1 MSGIDVAEFKAVFPG
16 LKAKQRIQSR
26 RHGGRAGGQRPQAL
40 RADDDALRAFY
51 QKAGVNVS
59 KLEEIAAQTRDDAR
73 RRLEAEKSAAAQR
86 MPAALSTLKQWT
98 ANRATA
104 QKLLAKPFLSYYE
117 IIPKPF
123 LIWETPKAESG
134 VFVNYQAENNFSWLK
149 AFVETSSRTDD
160 THFTFYFYWQNPS
173 EYYALMNVDSW
184 LILNGACEAVASQG
198 LFSSDN
204 ASAELIASLAIW
216 RWMGWGTDPMTGAN
230 LDQTELSGV
239 SNQIMDLQANGSNF
253 GFGTTTPQSQN
264 FQYAIYNL
272 NYNLL
277 AVPPGASVLFEVGVE
292 MGYGFRRGG
301 QDGDYIYIDFANDKA
316 GYQII
321 CTEVSLEMLTG
332 VETLNLR

>member
-16 LKAKQRIQSR
+16 LKAKQRIRSGP
-26 RHGGRAGGQRPQAL
+26 HAGRTGGQRPQTL
-40 RADDDALRAFY
+40 RADDEALRAFY

-73 RRLEAEKSAAAQR
+73 RRLEAEKSAAAER
-86 MPAALSTLKQWT
+86 MPASLSTLKQWM

-134 VFVNYQAENNFSWLK
+134 VFVNSQIENNFSWLK
-149 AFVETSSRTDD
+149 AFVETTSRSDD

-184 LILNGACEAVASQG
+184 LILNGACEVVASQG

-204 ASAELIASLAIW
+204 ASAQLITSLAIW

-230 LDQTELSGV
+230 LDQTELTSTGAE
-239 SNQIMDLQANGSNF
+239 IMDLSVSGSNF

-272 NYNLL
+272 NYNFL

-292 MGYGFRRGG
+292 IGYGFRRGG
-301 QDGDYIYIDFANDKA
+301 QDGDYIYIDFANDNA

-321 CTEVSLEMLTG
+321 CTEVGLEMLTG